1 MPPLPDLSAPQD
13 ARSLTFTAD
22 PAAVRTALAQLLSAA
37 PVQDLPEDDRGTVE
51 LVLAEVL
58 NNVAEHAYVGG
69 SGPVKVDLFA
79 TPLGLAC
86 RIVDRGLAMPG
97 GKLPEGGLPDLAPPD
112 FPEGGFGWH
121 LIHSLTA
128 DLTYARRAG
137 QNRLS
142 FLIPFARTDQDQTRL

>member
-1 MPPLPDLSAPQD
+1 MPPPPDLSAPQD

-22 PAAVRTALAQLLSAA
+22 PAAVRAALGQLLSEA

-58 NNVAEHAYVGG
+58 NNVAEHAYAGG
-69 SGPVKVDLFA
+69 SGPVEVDLFA

-97 GKLPEGGLPDLAPPD
+97 GKLPDGGLPDVAPPD

-121 LIHSLTA
+121 LIRSLTA
-128 DLTYARRAG
+128 DLTYARSAG

-142 FLIPFARTDQDQTRL
+142 FLIPLTQPDRA